1 MIITKLFVILL
12 TILIILHIVKKFIDR
27 YKKSRYLEGVTTMT
41 DMNNMNNMDNSNSEN
56 NTLKYTDT
64 GLGND
69 PLFLAKTNAANIAYM
84 KSKVDELIQLK
95 EKVADIDNTV
105 KQNTVGITNV
115 SKQLSNSANQLVG
128 RDPTSTAPIPQ
139 ASGLD

>member
-12 TILIILHIVKKFIDR
+12 TILIILHIVKKFNDR

-41 DMNNMNNMDNSNSEN
+41 DMNNMDNSNSEN

>member
-12 TILIILHIVKKFIDR
+12 TILIILHIVKKFNDR

-41 DMNNMNNMDNSNSEN
+41 DMNNMDNSNYEN

-84 KSKVDELIQLK
+84 KSKVDELLHLK

-105 KQNTVGITNV
+105 KQNTDGITNI
-115 SKQLSNSANQLVG
+115 SQQLSSTADQLVG
-128 RDPTSTAPIPQ
+128 RDPNSTEPIPQ
-139 ASGLD
+139 ATGLD

>member
-12 TILIILHIVKKFIDR
+12 TILIILHIVKKFNDR

-41 DMNNMNNMDNSNSEN
+41 DMNNMNNSNSEN

-128 RDPTSTAPIPQ
+128 LDPTSTAPIPQ

>member
-12 TILIILHIVKKFIDR
+12 TILIILHIVKKFTDR

-41 DMNNMNNMDNSNSEN
+41 DMNNMDNSNSEN

-84 KSKVDELIQLK
+84 KSKVDELLHLK

-105 KQNTVGITNV
+105 KQNTDGITNI
-115 SKQLSNSANQLVG
+115 SQQLSSTADQLVG
-128 RDPTSTAPIPQ
+128 RDPNSNEPIPQ
-139 ASGLD
+139 ATGLD

>member
-12 TILIILHIVKKFIDR
+12 TILIILHIVKKFNDR
-27 YKKSRYLEGVTTMT
+27 YKKSRYLEGVTTMS
-41 DMNNMNNMDNSNSEN
+41 DMNNMNNLNSEN

-105 KQNTVGITNV
+105 KQNTVGITNI
-115 SKQLSNSANQLVG
+115 SQQLSSTADQLVG
-128 RDPTSTAPIPQ
+128 RDPNSTEPIPQ
-139 ASGLD
+139 VTGLD

>member
-12 TILIILHIVKKFIDR
+12 TILIILHIVKKFNDR

-41 DMNNMNNMDNSNSEN
+41 DMNNMNNSNSEN

-84 KSKVDELIQLK
+84 KSKVDELLHLK

-105 KQNTVGITNV
+105 KQNTNGITNI
-115 SKQLSNSANQLVG
+115 SQQLSSTADQLVG
-128 RDPTSTAPIPQ
+128 RDPNSSEPIPQ
-139 ASGLD
+139 ATGLD

>member
-1 MIITKLFVILL
+1 MIITKLFIILL
-12 TILIILHIVKKFIDR
+12 TILIILHIVKKFNDR

-41 DMNNMNNMDNSNSEN
+41 DMNNMDNSNSEN

-84 KSKVDELIQLK
+84 KSKVDELLHLK
-95 EKVADIDNTV
+95 EKVADIDNIV
-105 KQNTVGITNV
+105 KQNTDGITNI
-115 SKQLSNSANQLVG
+115 SQQLSSTADQLVG
-128 RDPTSTAPIPQ
+128 RDPNSTEPIPQ
-139 ASGLD
+139 VTGLD

>member
-12 TILIILHIVKKFIDR
+12 TILIILHIVKKFNDR

-41 DMNNMNNMDNSNSEN
+41 DMKNMNNSNSEN

>member
-12 TILIILHIVKKFIDR
+12 TILIIIHIVKKFNDR

-41 DMNNMNNMDNSNSEN
+41 DMNNMDNSNSEN

>member
-12 TILIILHIVKKFIDR
+12 TILIILHIVKKFNDR

-41 DMNNMNNMDNSNSEN
+41 DMNNMNNSNSEN

-105 KQNTVGITNV
+105 KQNTDGITNI
-115 SKQLSNSANQLVG
+115 SQQLSSTADQLVG
-128 RDPTSTAPIPQ
+128 RDPNSTEPIPQ
-139 ASGLD
+139 VTGLD

>member
-12 TILIILHIVKKFIDR
+12 TILIILHIVKKFNDR

-41 DMNNMNNMDNSNSEN
+41 DMNNMDNSNSEN

-105 KQNTVGITNV
+105 KQNTNGITNI
-115 SKQLSNSANQLVG
+115 SQQLSSTADQLVG
-128 RDPTSTAPIPQ
+128 RDPNSSEPIPQ
-139 ASGLD
+139 ATGLD

>member
-41 DMNNMNNMDNSNSEN
+41 DMNNMNNSNSEN

-128 RDPTSTAPIPQ
+128 RDTTSTAPIPQ

>member
-12 TILIILHIVKKFIDR
+12 TILIIIHIVKKFNDR

-41 DMNNMNNMDNSNSEN
+41 DMNNMDNSNSEN

-69 PLFLAKTNAANIAYM
+69 PLFLDKTNAANIAYM
-84 KSKVDELIQLK
+84 KSKVDELLHLK

-105 KQNTVGITNV
+105 KQNTNGITNI
-115 SKQLSNSANQLVG
+115 SQQLSSTADQLVG
-128 RDPTSTAPIPQ
+128 RDPNSSEPIPQ
-139 ASGLD
+139 ATGLD

>member
-1 MIITKLFVILL
+1 
-12 TILIILHIVKKFIDR
+12 VKKFIDR

-41 DMNNMNNMDNSNSEN
+41 DMNNMNNSNSEN

-84 KSKVDELIQLK
+84 KSKVDELLHLK

-105 KQNTVGITNV
+105 KQNTDGITNI
-115 SKQLSNSANQLVG
+115 SQQLSNSANQLVG
-128 RDPTSTAPIPQ
+128 RDPNSTEPIPQ
-139 ASGLD
+139 ATGLD

>member
-12 TILIILHIVKKFIDR
+12 TILIILHIVKKFTDR

-41 DMNNMNNMDNSNSEN
+41 DMNNMDNSNSEN

-84 KSKVDELIQLK
+84 KSKVDELLHLK
-95 EKVADIDNTV
+95 EKVADIDNMV
-105 KQNTVGITNV
+105 KQNTDGITNI
-115 SKQLSNSANQLVG
+115 SQQLSSTANQLVG
-128 RDPTSTAPIPQ
+128 RDPNSTEPIPQ
-139 ASGLD
+139 ATGLD

>member
-12 TILIILHIVKKFIDR
+12 TILIILHIVKKFNDR

-41 DMNNMNNMDNSNSEN
+41 DMDNSNSEN

-84 KSKVDELIQLK
+84 KSKVDELLHLK

-105 KQNTVGITNV
+105 KQNTDGITNI
-115 SKQLSNSANQLVG
+115 SQQLSNSANQLVG
-128 RDPTSTAPIPQ
+128 RDPNSTEPIPQ
-139 ASGLD
+139 ATGLD

>member
-12 TILIILHIVKKFIDR
+12 TILIIIHIVKKFNDR

-41 DMNNMNNMDNSNSEN
+41 DMNNMDNSNSEN

-84 KSKVDELIQLK
+84 KSKVDELLHLK

-105 KQNTVGITNV
+105 KQNTNGITNI
-115 SKQLSNSANQLVG
+115 SQQLSSTADQLVG
-128 RDPTSTAPIPQ
+128 RDPNSSEPIPQ
-139 ASGLD
+139 ATGLD

>member
-12 TILIILHIVKKFIDR
+12 TILIILHIVKNFNDR

-41 DMNNMNNMDNSNSEN
+41 DMKNMNNSNSEN

-84 KSKVDELIQLK
+84 KSKVDELLNLK

-105 KQNTVGITNV
+105 KQNTDGITNI
-115 SKQLSNSANQLVG
+115 SQQLSNSANQLVG
-128 RDPTSTAPIPQ
+128 RDPNSTEPIPQ
-139 ASGLD
+139 ATGLD

>member
-12 TILIILHIVKKFIDR
+12 TILIILHIVKKFNDR

-41 DMNNMNNMDNSNSEN
+41 DMNNMDNSNSEN

-84 KSKVDELIQLK
+84 KSKVDELLHLK

-105 KQNTVGITNV
+105 KQNTNGITNI
-115 SKQLSNSANQLVG
+115 SQQLSSTADQLVG
-128 RDPTSTAPIPQ
+128 RDPNSSEPIPQ
-139 ASGLD
+139 ATGLD

>member
-12 TILIILHIVKKFIDR
+12 TILIILHIVKKFNDR

-41 DMNNMNNMDNSNSEN
+41 DMNNMNNSNSEN

>member
-12 TILIILHIVKKFIDR
+12 TILIILHIVKKFNDR
-27 YKKSRYLEGVTTMT
+27 YKKSRYLEGVTTMS
-41 DMNNMNNMDNSNSEN
+41 DMNNMDNSNSEN

-105 KQNTVGITNV
+105 KQNTVGITNI
-115 SKQLSNSANQLVG
+115 SQQLSSTADQLVG
-128 RDPTSTAPIPQ
+128 RDPNSTEPIPQ
-139 ASGLD
+139 VTGLD

>member
-12 TILIILHIVKKFIDR
+12 TILIIIHIVKKFNDR

-41 DMNNMNNMDNSNSEN
+41 DMNNMNNSNSEN

>member
-12 TILIILHIVKKFIDR
+12 TILIILHIVKKFNDR

-41 DMNNMNNMDNSNSEN
+41 DMNNMDNSNSEN

-84 KSKVDELIQLK
+84 KSKVDELLHLK
-95 EKVADIDNTV
+95 EKVADIDNIV
-105 KQNTVGITNV
+105 KQNTDGITNI
-115 SKQLSNSANQLVG
+115 SQQLSSTADQLVG
-128 RDPTSTAPIPQ
+128 RDPNSTEPIPQ
-139 ASGLD
+139 VTGLD